1 MAYFKN
7 FPLVNYLYGGETS
20 PSLAQNL
27 TVAVSLI
34 DELKGNTTFYNSFEI
49 KDNERPDTLSY
60 LLYGTTDYYWT
71 FYFLNQDLR
80 ESGWPLTEKE
90 ILPLAKTSY
99 PNFVFTT
106 ADDISEKFLTG
117 ETITG
122 NSSGAIGTIRK
133 KKLDMGQI
141 IVNVT
146 SGTFLDTE
154 TVFAGTEENVNIQ
167 LTNVTEQYNGV
178 HHYENTDGEYQ
189 DIDPRYFNSSDP
201 AMIPITNLDRMV
213 LRNDELRT
221 IDVFKPEV
229 AAQVATEFNNLLRFE

>member
-1 MAYFKN
+1 M
-7 FPLVNYLYGGETS
+7 YGGETS

-80 ESGWPLTEKE
+80 ESGWPLTERE
-90 ILPLAKTSY
+90 LLPLAKTSY

-106 ADDISEKFLTG
+106 ADDISTTFLSG

-122 NSSGAIGTIRK
+122 NSSGAVGTIRQ

-141 IVNVT
+141 IVSVT

-154 TVFAGTEENVNIQ
+154 TVFAGTEENINKT
-167 LTNVTEQYNGV
+167 LTNVTEQYNAV

-189 DIDPRYFNSSDP
+189 DINPYTFNSGASSF
-201 AMIPITNLDRMV
+201 IPITNLNRMV

-229 AAQVATEFNNLLRFE
+229 AAQVAAEFNNLLRFE

>member
-7 FPLVNYLYGGETS
+7 FPLVEYLYGGETS
-20 PSLAQNL
+20 LSLAQNL

-34 DELKGNTTFYNSFEI
+34 DELKGNATFYNSFEI

-90 ILPLAKTSY
+90 LLPLAKTSY

-106 ADDISEKFLTG
+106 ADDISTTFLSG

-122 NSSGAIGTIRK
+122 NSSGAVGTIRQ

-141 IVNVT
+141 IVSVT

-154 TVFAGTEENVNIQ
+154 TVFAGTEENINKT
-167 LTNVTEQYNGV
+167 LTNVTEQYNAV

-189 DIDPRYFNSSDP
+189 DINPYTFNSGASSF
-201 AMIPITNLDRMV
+201 IPITNLNRMV

-229 AAQVATEFNNLLRFE
+229 AAQVAAEFNNLLRFE

>member
-1 MAYFKN
+1 MAYFQN

-106 ADDISEKFLTG
+106 GLVLAIIAVANNAAFIAPSSPIAKAPTG
-117 ETITG
+117 
-122 NSSGAIGTIRK
+122 
-133 KKLDMGQI
+133 
-141 IVNVT
+141 
-146 SGTFLDTE
+146 
-154 TVFAGTEENVNIQ
+154 
-167 LTNVTEQYNGV
+167 
-178 HHYENTDGEYQ
+178 
-189 DIDPRYFNSSDP
+189 
-201 AMIPITNLDRMV
+201 IPFGI
-213 LRNDELRT
+213 
-221 IDVFKPEV
+221 
-229 AAQVATEFNNLLRFE
+229 